1 MHFLTPASLATLG
14 RLLLAAILL
23 LVEHSALHLE
33 GSDRR
38 KHLCFRWCFLLL
50 TLAEL
55 LLFFGT
61 ALSTAANGPI
71 ELYAWL
77 IYYPLWVCALMMA
90 HLGFSSPTEGDR
102 PDEFDRQLRF
112 RGGACAAVMALGV
125 LGALTFHTSIP
136 SPTFWD
142 LGWRNAV
149 WLLAQLGVLAAL
161 FLRMLNRPQMFTS
174 GTVLKLFLFGCV
186 LLTGG
191 CAARYVYAA
200 KEPLTTVAFAL
211 FAAAALRELLHEREA
226 QRLQQL
232 EEKDQELRLLHHI
245 ATRLKSTFQL
255 EELFNILLQN
265 LVGDLQAVAGG
276 VFVRHGDGLIA
287 TALQGAFPPPVPVPD
302 YAVTR
307 QRFLHEFLTRTPVP
321 ADAGVMGQVVA
332 TGQPVMIRDA
342 KGNGLVR
349 QTVPDLIQIES
360 VMAFPLLIEDAVY
373 GVIQLVNRR
382 DGAPFSEQDQDFMQ
396 LVVEQAALAIH
407 NARLHQEMIE
417 KQRTEHELSL
427 ARDIQLRLIPHTLP
441 QVEGINVGA
450 VYKAARQ
457 IGGDYY
463 DFYPIDDT
471 HLGIAIADV
480 AGKGVPGAL
489 VMIMARTILKMLA
502 ANHLSTA
509 HIISE
514 INEAIAPELR
524 QGMFVT
530 ACYAILDIEQQTVRL
545 SSAGHNPMLV
555 WRAGTGEC
563 QSFKPQG
570 MALGF
575 ATGPKFY
582 RVLEEQNITLDKG
595 DRIILYTDGVTEAMD
610 PNMEEF
616 GEKRFQQIISE
627 AGGCPSQELLDKIV
641 VAIEAHA
648 GPKPQYDDITMVA
661 IQVE

>member
-38 KHLCFRWCFLLL
+38 KHVCFRWCFLLL
-50 TLAEL
+50 TIAEL
-55 LLFFGT
+55 VLFFGT
-61 ALSTAANGPI
+61 AGSSAVNGPI

-77 IYYPLWVCALMMA
+77 LYYPLWVCALMMA

-102 PDEFDRQLRF
+102 PDEFDRQLLA
-112 RGGACAAVMALGV
+112 RGRACAAVMALGV
-125 LGALTFHTSIP
+125 LGALTFHTSTS
-136 SPTFWD
+136 SPTFGD
-142 LGWRNAV
+142 LRWRNGV
-149 WLLAQLGVLAAL
+149 WLLAQLAVLAAL

-186 LLTGG
+186 LLVGG

-200 KEPLTTVAFAL
+200 KEPLTMLAFAL
-211 FAAAALRELLHEREA
+211 FAAADLRELLCEREA
-226 QRLQQL
+226 QRVQQL
-232 EEKDQELRLLHHI
+232 GEKDQELRLLHHI

-265 LVGDLQAVAGG
+265 LVADLQAVAGG

-307 QRFLHEFLTRTPVP
+307 QRFLHEFLMRTPVP

-342 KGNGLVR
+342 KDNALVR

-382 DGAPFSEQDQDFMQ
+382 DGTPFAEQDQDFMQ

-427 ARDIQLRLIPHTLP
+427 ARDIQLRLIPRTLP

-463 DFYPIDDT
+463 DFYSIDDT

-489 VMIMARTILKMLA
+489 VMIMTRTILKMLA

-530 ACYAILDIEQQTVRL
+530 ACYAILDMEQQTVRV
-545 SSAGHNPMLV
+545 SSAGHNPIIV

-582 RVLEEQNITLDKG
+582 SLVEEQDITLDKG
-595 DRIILYTDGVTEAMD
+595 DRVVFYTDGVTEAMD

-616 GEKRFQQIISE
+616 GEERLQQIISE
-627 AGGCPSQELLDKIV
+627 AGGWPSQELLDRV
-641 VAIEAHA
+641 LEAIEAHA
-648 GPKPQYDDITMVA
+648 GVQPQYDDVTMVA